1 MSPIQAVGFVKELE
15 KFKPFFIEDPLPSN
29 QTEWLSMMRNQSSTP
44 IAIGE
49 LFNNPMDWKALV
61 ANRGLDFMRVHISQ
75 IGGITLA
82 LKLAS
87 FCDAYGVKLVS
98 YGPQDMTPIDHSVN
112 LHLNIA
118 CSNSAIQEW
127 DAPNEN
133 TSNVF
138 PGTVEARNGY
148 LYPVDEVDIGVDLN
162 LELAKTFDID
172 RGIQVWTQSRTPNGT
187 IHTP

>member
-1 MSPIQAVGFVKELE
+1 LSPIQAVGFVKELE

-98 YGPQDMTPIDHSVN
+98 HGPQDMTPIDHSVN

-172 RGIQVWTQSRTPNGT
+172 RDIQVWTQSRTPNGT